1 MKQILRTLLE
11 NGCKVIDFPHG
22 GGEEVARTAAA
33 ELGIQDKFFWTTPLS
48 VRPLDVGPVL
58 PGAIQ
63 KVDPAA
69 VRAAIE
75 AKLAK
80 FKVPRIDLV
89 MVSASSDVPT
99 SVAVLREMKKE
110 GKVSGRV
117 DYRGDDHVLIDTGGV
132 GYLVYC
138 SDRTL
143 AAMPTPGGAV
153 ALYTELV
160 VREDLM
166 QLFGFRTLAERE
178 WHRLLVTVQGVGAK
192 AALAILGTLGP
203 EGVARA
209 LSLGDVSAIRA
220 APGVGPKLAQRVVLE
235 LRAKAPAVMAMGAA
249 GAEPAMVSGKR
260 EALPERAPAA
270 APVAPMA
277 SPQLPGGDAQARA
290 DALSALVNLG
300 YGEGEAAAAV
310 AGVEAGDAAAM
321 IRAAL
326 RALAPR
332 G

>member
-1 MKQILRTLLE
+1 MI
-11 NGCKVIDFPHG
+11 
-22 GGEEVARTAAA
+22 
-33 ELGIQDKFFWTTPLS
+33 
-48 VRPLDVGPVL
+48 
-58 PGAIQ
+58 
-63 KVDPAA
+63 
-69 VRAAIE
+69 
-75 AKLAK
+75 
-80 FKVPRIDLV
+80 
-89 MVSASSDVPT
+89 
-99 SVAVLREMKKE
+99 
-110 GKVSGRV
+110 GKVSGRL

-138 SDRTL
+138 SDGTL
-143 AAMPTPGGAV
+143 AAMPAPGGAV

-209 LSLGDVSAIRA
+209 LSLGDAGAIRA

-249 GAEPAMVSGKR
+249 GAEPAMVSGMP
-260 EALPERAPAA
+260 ETLPERAPAA
-270 APVAPMA
+270 APVAPRA
-277 SPQLPGGDAQARA
+277 SPQAPAGDAQARA

-310 AGVEAGDAAAM
+310 AGVEAGDAAAV

-326 RALAPR
+326 RALAPK